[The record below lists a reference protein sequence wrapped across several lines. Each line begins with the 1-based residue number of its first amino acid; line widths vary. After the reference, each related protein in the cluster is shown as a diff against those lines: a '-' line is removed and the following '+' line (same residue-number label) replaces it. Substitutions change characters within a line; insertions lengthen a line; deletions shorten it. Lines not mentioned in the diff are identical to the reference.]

1 MRRSGPSST
10 RSRYQYPT
18 TLPGLRA
25 ELMCPPSPNAR
36 GHRSAGDTRRA
47 DGKFRRKSPEPRCGC
62 TARFGCVRSSKI
74 ARLRIQL
81 MHSRRRF
88 RFLGIV
94 IIAMPATMCA
104 PQPPAQA
111 PPRPAQATQAG
122 RDGNRAPDYPVRPPA
137 PPEQVSHGQQVFQSN
152 CSFCHGSDARG
163 GEAGPN
169 LVRDEVVLRDQNGE
183 LITPIVQNGIPA
195 QGMPRFGLSAAEIT
209 DIAAWLHS
217 QPLSDRGAP
226 STLDVLVGN
235 AKEGEAYFN
244 GAGRC
249 TQCHLATGDLAGIGS
264 RYEAKTI
271 QNLIV
276 SGGGGGRMRR
286 RSAGAAPPVKAPP
299 TTVTVTLPSG
309 RRVQGELDHLSA
321 FVVALRDSAGTYH
334 SFARHDSIPKVVVT
348 NPLQWHI
355 DRLPRWRDAD
365 IHDLTAYLVT
375 LK

>member
-1 MRRSGPSST
+1 
-10 RSRYQYPT
+10 
-18 TLPGLRA
+18 
-25 ELMCPPSPNAR
+25 
-36 GHRSAGDTRRA
+36 
-47 DGKFRRKSPEPRCGC
+47 
-62 TARFGCVRSSKI
+62 
-74 ARLRIQL
+74 
-81 MHSRRRF
+81 MHARRRF
-88 RFLGIV
+88 RSLGTA
-94 IIAMPATMCA
+94 IAALAAILSA
-104 PQPPAQA
+104 PPSAAQG
-111 PPRPAQATQAG
+111 PPRP
-122 RDGNRAPDYPVRPPA
+122 DYPEHPPA
-137 PPEQVSHGQQVFQSN
+137 PPEQVARGEQIFRGN

-169 LVRDEVVLRDQNGE
+169 LVRDQVVLRDQRGE

-195 QGMPRFGLSAAEIT
+195 QGMPKFALSATDIT

-226 STLDVLVGN
+226 STLDILVGN

-249 TQCHLATGDLAGIGS
+249 TQCHSATGDLAGISS
-264 RYEAKTI
+264 RYEPKAI

-276 SGGGGGRMRR
+276 SGGGGRGRR
-286 RSAGAAPPVKAPP
+286 RSAGAAGPKVPP

-309 RRVQGELDHLSA
+309 QTTTGDLDHISA
-321 FVVALRDSAGTYH
+321 FVVALREPDGAYR

-355 DRLPRWRDAD
+355 DRLPQWRDAD
-365 IHDLTAYLVT
+365 IHDLTAYLVI

>member
-1 MRRSGPSST
+1 
-10 RSRYQYPT
+10 
-18 TLPGLRA
+18 
-25 ELMCPPSPNAR
+25 
-36 GHRSAGDTRRA
+36 
-47 DGKFRRKSPEPRCGC
+47 
-62 TARFGCVRSSKI
+62 
-74 ARLRIQL
+74 
-81 MHSRRRF
+81 MHARRRF
-88 RFLGIV
+88 RSLGTV
-94 IIAMPATMCA
+94 IAALAAILCA
-104 PQPPAQA
+104 PPSAAQG
-111 PPRPAQATQAG
+111 PPRP
-122 RDGNRAPDYPVRPPA
+122 DYPEHPPA
-137 PPEQVSHGQQVFQSN
+137 PPEQVARGEQIFRGN

-163 GEAGPN
+163 GETGPN
-169 LVRDEVVLRDQNGE
+169 LVRDQVVLRDQRGE

-195 QGMPRFGLSAAEIT
+195 QGMPKFALSATDIT

-249 TQCHLATGDLAGIGS
+249 TQCHSATGDLAGIGS
-264 RYEAKTI
+264 RYEPKTI

-276 SGGGGGRMRR
+276 SGGGGRGRR
-286 RSAGAAPPVKAPP
+286 RSAGAAGPKVPP

-309 RRVQGELDHLSA
+309 QTTTGDLDHISA
-321 FVVALRDSAGTYH
+321 FVVALREPDGAYR
-334 SFARHDSIPKVVVT
+334 SFARQDSIPKVVVT

-355 DRLPRWRDAD
+355 DRLPQWRDAD

>member
-1 MRRSGPSST
+1 
-10 RSRYQYPT
+10 
-18 TLPGLRA
+18 
-25 ELMCPPSPNAR
+25 
-36 GHRSAGDTRRA
+36 
-47 DGKFRRKSPEPRCGC
+47 
-62 TARFGCVRSSKI
+62 
-74 ARLRIQL
+74 
-81 MHSRRRF
+81 MHARRRF
-88 RFLGIV
+88 RSLGTV
-94 IIAMPATMCA
+94 IAALAAILCA
-104 PQPPAQA
+104 PPSAAQG
-111 PPRPAQATQAG
+111 PPRP
-122 RDGNRAPDYPVRPPA
+122 DYPEHPPA
-137 PPEQVSHGQQVFQSN
+137 PPEQVARGEQIFRGN

-169 LVRDEVVLRDQNGE
+169 LVRDQVVLRDQRGE

-195 QGMPRFGLSAAEIT
+195 QGMPKFALSATDIT

-226 STLDVLVGN
+226 STLDILVGN

-249 TQCHLATGDLAGIGS
+249 TQCHSATGDLAGIGS
-264 RYEAKTI
+264 RYEPKTI

-276 SGGGGGRMRR
+276 SGGGGRGRR
-286 RSAGAAPPVKAPP
+286 RSAGAAGPKVPP

-309 RRVQGELDHLSA
+309 QTTTGDLDHISA
-321 FVVALRDSAGTYH
+321 FVVALREPDGAYR

-355 DRLPRWRDAD
+355 DRLPQWRDAD